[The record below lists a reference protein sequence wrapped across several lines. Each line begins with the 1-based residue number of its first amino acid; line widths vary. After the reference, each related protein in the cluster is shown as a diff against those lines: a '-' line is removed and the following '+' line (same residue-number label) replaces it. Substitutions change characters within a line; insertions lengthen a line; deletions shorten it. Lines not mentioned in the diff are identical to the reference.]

1 MDISQ
6 IKQLAKEHG
15 FRPNKRLGQ
24 NFLIDKNIK
33 EKILS
38 SLDFS
43 NERTV
48 LEVGPGFGMMTFDL
62 AERCAHLIAVEKDPR
77 LCEIMT
83 SFFKEKDN
91 IELICQDILDSDL
104 SVLSKGERLVV
115 YGNVPYY
122 ITTPI
127 VEKMITERKHVSD
140 LYMVIQEEL
149 ADRLVASPGSK
160 IYGSISCFVQFY
172 THAKKLFRITKGCFS
187 PKPKVNSSL
196 LHLEFLEE
204 PSVKV
209 KDEGFMFGLI
219 RKAFSQRRKKIL
231 NSLSSGSFLDI
242 DKEELKKLLLSCE
255 IDPLRRAESLSLS
268 DYAHLADKIASYR

>member
-6 IKQLAKEHG
+6 IQKLAKEHG

-24 NFLIDKNIK
+24 NFLVDKNIR

-38 SLDFS
+38 SLDIPKG
-43 NERTV
+43 RTV
-48 LEVGPGFGMMTFDL
+48 VEIGPGFGMMTFDL
-62 AERCAHLIAVEKDPR
+62 AERCAHLVAVEKDPK

-83 SFFKEKDN
+83 PAFKEKDN
-91 IELICQDILDSDL
+91 IELICQDILESDL
-104 SVLSKGERLVV
+104 SSFAKGGKVVV

-127 VEKMITERKHVSD
+127 VEKMIAERRYVRS

-160 IYGSISCFVQFY
+160 IYGSISCFVQYY

-187 PKPKVNSSL
+187 PRPKVNSSL
-196 LHLEFLEE
+196 LHLEFLES

-209 KDEGFMFGLI
+209 EDEELMFKVI
-219 RKAFSQRRKKIL
+219 RKAFSQRRKKVI
-231 NSLSSGSFLDI
+231 NSLSSGGFLDL
-242 DKEELKKLLLSCE
+242 DKEKLTEVLLSCGV
-255 IDPLRRAESLSLS
+255 DPLRRAESLSLA
-268 DYAHLADKIASYR
+268 DYAAISDKIYSGL